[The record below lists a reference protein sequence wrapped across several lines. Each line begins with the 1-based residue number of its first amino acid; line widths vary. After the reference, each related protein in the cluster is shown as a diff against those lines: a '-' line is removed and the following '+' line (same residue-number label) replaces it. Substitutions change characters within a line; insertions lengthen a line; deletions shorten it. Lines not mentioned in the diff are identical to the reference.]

1 MARAQLTVILTGK
14 TSLSDQT
21 MELEFQFVGDTT
33 FQHKAGQ
40 FVQLLFE
47 HEAKEYKRSYSIAS
61 SPEFFQDTEK
71 LQIAISFVT
80 DGVASAFFQSAALG
94 TLMMLSG
101 PFGVLTLPE
110 TIGGQLILIGTGTG
124 IAPYRAMIPKLLTIA
139 DSDRNIIILMGGRH
153 RSDIIYKNDFQ
164 ELASSNPNINYR
176 ICLSRESPENLQKGE
191 YSGYVQHQLNDLNLN
206 PDKDI
211 TYLCGNPSMV
221 DDAAAQLKDMLFESK
236 KIKREKYVYS
246 GH

>member
-1 MARAQLTVILTGK
+1 MARAQFNVILTGK

-21 MELEFQFVGDTT
+21 MELEFQFAGETT

-47 HEAKEYKRSYSIAS
+47 HEETEYKRSYSIAS
-61 SPEFFQDTEK
+61 APEFFHETGK

-80 DGVASAFFQSAALG
+80 DGVASAFFQNAALG
-94 TLMMLSG
+94 AVMMLSG

-110 TIGGQLILIGTGTG
+110 SLEGKLILIGTGTG
-124 IAPYRAMIPKLLTIA
+124 IAPYRAMIPKLLTMA
-139 DSDRNIIILMGGRH
+139 DSDRKIIILMGGRYQ
-153 RSDIIYKNDFQ
+153 SEIIYKNDFQ
-164 ELASSNPNINYR
+164 ELTSSNPYIDYR
-176 ICLSRESPENLQKGE
+176 ICLSRESPDNLQEGE
-191 YSGYVQHQLNDLNLN
+191 YSGYVQHQLNHLNLN
-206 PDKDI
+206 PDNDI